1 MSDLWRVLLVG
12 NQGWEWNSI
21 GFGDDYRERVCW
33 RCRESETS
41 DPMETCKT
49 CREELIDG

>member
-1 MSDLWRVLLVG
+1 MSEPWDVGLQRVDYA
-12 NQGWEWNSI
+12 SI

-41 DPMETCKT
+41 DPLETCKT